1 MNIHP
6 QFYDQI
12 ADGSKT
18 VEIRLASKKR
28 LKMQPKD
35 TIRFFRGKPAANTRT
50 PMLVKHIKK
59 IKLYYSFESML
70 EHESAKSIGD
80 PTKEA
85 CLVDLKRIYHWPL
98 TSMVMAIHFYKQPPK

>member
-12 ADGSKT
+12 ESGEKT
-18 VEIRLASKKR
+18 VEVRLASQKR

-35 TIRFFRGKPAANTRT
+35 TIRFFRGKPTAGKSV
-50 PMLVKHIKK
+50 PMLIKHIKK
-59 IKLYYSFESML
+59 INLYYTFESML

-85 CLVDLKRIYHWPL
+85 CLNDLKRIYHYDF
-98 TSMVMAIHFYKQPPK
+98 SCMVMAIHFYKRPPK